1 MLITTKNISSG
12 CHMCSVS
19 RLAGFR
25 KEDGKKG
32 GRREERTGEG
42 KKQIGCLVICE
53 FQLSKD
59 SFYFNIW
66 YILILKT
73 YSVKFFKNWSVVAL
87 QYCGSIC
94 CTMK

>member
-12 CHMCSVS
+12 CHVCPVS
-19 RLAGFR
+19 GLAGFR

-32 GRREERTGEG
+32 GRREERTEEE
-42 KKQIGCLVICE
+42 KKQKGCLVICE

-66 YILILKT
+66 DILILKR
-73 YSVKFFKNWSVVAL
+73 YSVKFFKNWNVVAL
-87 QYCGSIC
+87 QR
-94 CTMK
+94 

>member
-1 MLITTKNISSG
+1 
-12 CHMCSVS
+12 MCPVS

-87 QYCGSIC
+87 QYCGNIC